1 MVWSSRPESF
11 ASGGTSTI
19 VVLLALVIALMSPS
33 GPVAAQNPRAPE
45 SVGTIPNLILTPS
58 QSATVNLLSYF
69 SDPNGDELVYAAA
82 TSDGTT
88 ATVFVRGSTV
98 IIEGVAGGT
107 VTVTVFASDPG
118 GLSATQRTRVTVEG
132 GNRAPEPIGTIPVQ
146 TLSSGQWASIDVSAY
161 FNDPDGDELAYAA
174 GASSAAVVAVAVSES
189 TVRISDVAPG
199 TVTVTV
205 MASDP
210 GGLSAQQMATV
221 TVTAGQAQAVSP
233 QPGTDPAQPGTDP
246 AQPRTVTADPV
257 GAQSRSVR
265 HSPSPD
271 PVPPRLLVGFLES
284 TGRTLPR
291 GQGHFSAGYLGTSVV
306 AQVGDFL
313 DIVPYVAHAA
323 YGVSDD
329 LTIAVGSGFYHDVDG
344 REIDFFPY
352 YASKFRVLDNEQ
364 ASVALGGHLGL
375 LVSEEN
381 LVYFG
386 VSGMVSRN
394 VVGGFVMHGGAGLLG
409 FSESGVTDT
418 DGVFSI
424 GGEFSMDPRIRLV
437 GEFRRVGVED
447 GSNVLSAG
455 LRFLGATLGGE
466 VGLAYWLEDA
476 AEIRPIVSLGYRF

>member
-11 ASGGTSTI
+11 AGGGTSAI
-19 VVLLALVIALMSPS
+19 MVLSALVIALMSPS
-33 GPVAAQNPRAPE
+33 GPVAAQDRQTPE
-45 SVGTIPNLILTPS
+45 AVGTIPNLILTPG

-69 SDPNGDELVYAAA
+69 NDPNGDEMVYAAT

-98 IIEGVAGGT
+98 VIEGVAGGT
-107 VTVTVFASDPG
+107 VTMTVFASDPG
-118 GLSATQRTRVTVEG
+118 GLSATQRTRVTVEA
-132 GNRAPEPIGTIPVQ
+132 GNRAPEPVGTIPLQ
-146 TLSSGQWASIDVSAY
+146 NLSSGQWASIDVSSY

-174 GASSAAVVAVAVSES
+174 GTSSAAVVTVAVSGS
-189 TVRISDVAPG
+189 TVRISEVAPG
-199 TVTVTV
+199 TATVTV

-221 TVTAGQAQAVSP
+221 TVTAGQAREVS
-233 QPGTDPAQPGTDP
+233 AQPGTDP
-246 AQPRTVTADPV
+246 AQPRTDRAQPGTVTADPV
-257 GAQSRSVR
+257 DAQSRSVR

-284 TGRTLPR
+284 TGRTLAR

-323 YGVSDD
+323 YGVSDN

-466 VGLAYWLEDA
+466 AGLAYWLEDA

>member
-11 ASGGTSTI
+11 AGGGMSAI
-19 VVLLALVIALMSPS
+19 MVLPALVIALMSPS
-33 GPVAAQNPRAPE
+33 GPVAAQDRQTPE
-45 SVGTIPNLILTPS
+45 PVGTIPNLILTPG

-132 GNRAPEPIGTIPVQ
+132 GNRAPEPIGTIPLQ
-146 TLSSGQWASIDVSAY
+146 NLSSGQWASIDVSSY

-174 GASSAAVVAVAVSES
+174 GTSSAAVVTVAVSGS
-189 TVRISDVAPG
+189 TVRISEVAPG
-199 TVTVTV
+199 TATVTV

-221 TVTAGQAQAVSP
+221 TVTAGQAREVSA
-233 QPGTDPAQPGTDP
+233 QPGTDPAQPGT
-246 AQPRTVTADPV
+246 VTADPV
-257 GAQSRSVR
+257 DAQSRSVR

-284 TGRTLPR
+284 TGRTLAR

-323 YGVSDD
+323 YGVSDN

>member
-118 GLSATQRTRVTVEG
+118 GLSATQRIRVTVEA

-189 TVRISDVAPG
+189 TVRISDVASG

-284 TGRTLPR
+284 TGRTLAR

-313 DIVPYVAHAA
+313 RMTASPPSTPRFCVMERLCTFRTGAHLRPRFTFCSSPPPIR
-323 YGVSDD
+323 GP
-329 LTIAVGSGFYHDVDG
+329 
-344 REIDFFPY
+344 R
-352 YASKFRVLDNEQ
+352 
-364 ASVALGGHLGL
+364 
-375 LVSEEN
+375 
-381 LVYFG
+381 
-386 VSGMVSRN
+386 SRIQ
-394 VVGGFVMHGGAGLLG
+394 
-409 FSESGVTDT
+409 E
-418 DGVFSI
+418 
-424 GGEFSMDPRIRLV
+424 R
-437 GEFRRVGVED
+437 
-447 GSNVLSAG
+447 
-455 LRFLGATLGGE
+455 
-466 VGLAYWLEDA
+466 
-476 AEIRPIVSLGYRF
+476 

>member
-11 ASGGTSTI
+11 TGGGTSAI
-19 VVLLALVIALMSPS
+19 MVLPALVIALMSPS
-33 GPVAAQNPRAPE
+33 GPVAAQDRQAPE
-45 SVGTIPNLILTPS
+45 AVGTIPNLILTPG

-69 SDPNGDELVYAAA
+69 NDPNGDEMVYAAT

-107 VTVTVFASDPG
+107 VTMTVFASDPG
-118 GLSATQRTRVTVEG
+118 GLSATQRTRVTVEA
-132 GNRAPEPIGTIPVQ
+132 GNRAPEPVGTIPLQ
-146 TLSSGQWASIDVSAY
+146 NLSSGQWASIDVSSY

-174 GASSAAVVAVAVSES
+174 GTSSAAVVTVAVSGS
-189 TVRISDVAPG
+189 TVRISEVAPG
-199 TVTVTV
+199 TATVTV

-221 TVTAGQAQAVSP
+221 TVTAGQAREVSA
-233 QPGTDPAQPGTDP
+233 QPGTDPAQPGT
-246 AQPRTVTADPV
+246 VTADPV
-257 GAQSRSVR
+257 DAQSRSVR

-284 TGRTLPR
+284 TGRTLAR

-306 AQVGDFL
+306 AQVGNFL

-466 VGLAYWLEDA
+466 AGLAYWLEDA

>member
-11 ASGGTSTI
+11 AGGGPSAI
-19 VVLLALVIALMSPS
+19 MVLPALVIALMSPS
-33 GPVAAQNPRAPE
+33 GPVAAQDRQAPE
-45 SVGTIPNLILTPS
+45 AVGTIPNLILTPG

-69 SDPNGDELVYAAA
+69 NDPNGDEMVYAAT

-107 VTVTVFASDPG
+107 VTMTVFASDPG
-118 GLSATQRTRVTVEG
+118 GLSATQRTRVTVEA
-132 GNRAPEPIGTIPVQ
+132 GNRAPEPVGTIPLQ
-146 TLSSGQWASIDVSAY
+146 NLSSGQWASIDVSSY

-174 GASSAAVVAVAVSES
+174 GTSSAAVVTVAVSGS
-189 TVRISDVAPG
+189 TVRISEVAPG
-199 TVTVTV
+199 TATVTV

-221 TVTAGQAQAVSP
+221 TVTAGQAREVSA
-233 QPGTDPAQPGTDP
+233 QPGTDPAQPGT
-246 AQPRTVTADPV
+246 VTADPV
-257 GAQSRSVR
+257 DAQSRSVR

-284 TGRTLPR
+284 TGRTLAR

-323 YGVSDD
+323 YGVSDN

-364 ASVALGGHLGL
+364 ASVAVGGHLGL

>member
-1 MVWSSRPESF
+1 MVRSSRPESF
-11 ASGGTSTI
+11 AGGGTSAI
-19 VVLLALVIALMSPS
+19 MVLPALMIALMSPS
-33 GPVAAQNPRAPE
+33 GPVAAQDRQAPE
-45 SVGTIPNLILTPS
+45 AVGTIPNLILTPG

-69 SDPNGDELVYAAA
+69 NDPNGDEMVYAAT

-107 VTVTVFASDPG
+107 VTMTVFASDPG

-132 GNRAPEPIGTIPVQ
+132 GNRAPEPVGTIPVQ
-146 TLSSGQWASIDVSAY
+146 TLSSGQWASIDVSSY
-161 FNDPDGDELAYAA
+161 FNDPDGDALAYAA
-174 GASSAAVVAVAVSES
+174 RTSSAAVVAVAVSGS
-189 TVRISDVAPG
+189 IVRISDVAPG
-199 TVTVTV
+199 TATVTV

-221 TVTAGQAQAVSP
+221 TVTAGQAQAIS
-233 QPGTDPAQPGTDP
+233 AQPRTDP

-284 TGRTLPR
+284 TGRTLAR

-344 REIDFFPY
+344 RAIDFFPY

-466 VGLAYWLEDA
+466 AGLAYWLEDA